1 MFIIFAIIMSPRR
14 KRYRRISGPPALRGY
29 KPIGIP
35 RVQLEEI
42 ILLFEEY
49 EALKLADYEG
59 LTQEEA
65 AKRMDI
71 SRPTFTRI
79 YDSCRKK
86 LAQAFVEAKAI
97 IIEGGDVSFDKNWYR
112 CGHCYTIFEKDY
124 AEKCDSCNTRDI
136 TNINTSLNKK

>member
-1 MFIIFAIIMSPRR
+1 MSPRR
-14 KRYRRISGPPALRGY
+14 KRYRRISALPSIQGY

-35 RVQLEEI
+35 RKQIGEVV
-42 ILLFEEY
+42 LLFEEY
-49 EALKLADYEG
+49 EALKLADYEN

-86 LAQAFVEAKAI
+86 LARAFIEGKAI
-97 IIEGGDVSFDKNWYR
+97 LIEGGDVR
-112 CGHCYTIFEKDY
+112 FEKDK
-124 AEKCDSCNTRDI
+124 EDI
-136 TNINTSLNKK
+136 

>member
-1 MFIIFAIIMSPRR
+1 MSPRR
-14 KRYRRISGPPALRGY
+14 KRYRRISAPPSIKGY

-35 RVQLEEI
+35 RTQIGEI

-49 EALKLADYEG
+49 EALKLADYEN

-79 YDSCRKK
+79 YDHCRKK
-86 LAQAFVEAKAI
+86 LAQAFIEGLAI
-97 IIEGGDVSFDKNWYR
+97 IIEGGDVSFEKNWYR
-112 CGHCYTIFEKDY
+112 CKTCYTVFHSEDG
-124 AEKCDSCNTRDI
+124 AKCYSCDTSDLD
-136 TNINTSLNKK
+136 NINEKFNKK